1 MLSGH
6 LVLPAD
12 VHEQAVV
19 MPPRRKRTP
28 RETPRVGKKSAAPTA
43 GSSSAWSVLGWR
55 AYRCA
60 VEGCEEVARLTPI
73 EPLPAGWTTT
83 PCGLGKCSY
92 RCPAHS
98 GARA

>member
-28 RETPRVGKKSAAPTA
+28 REMPIVIVPTRGGSVTPIAKGAVGRVYRCSAAGCT
-43 GSSSAWSVLGWR
+43 V
-55 AYRCA
+55 A
-60 VEGCEEVARLTPI
+60 VRLRDD
-73 EPLPAGWTTT
+73 EPLPPLWTTT
-83 PCGLGKCSY
+83 PCGQGRCSY